1 MKLVTLATTDGQS
14 RELTVTPEAAD
25 ALVQALAAQTPAH
38 PVPLDDGSVLHLNT
52 RQVIGLAVDD
62 APTDVPQSG
71 SAEEAPAE
79 QPEVKMIPDPDP
91 EHDPDRTVAQL
102 KEALDKAGVD
112 YPSGAL
118 KAELQELAREH
129 GV

>member
-1 MKLVTLATTDGQS
+1 MKLVTFATTDGQS
-14 RELTVTPEAAD
+14 REVTVTPEAAD

-38 PVPLDDGSVLHLNT
+38 PVLLDDGSVLHLNT

-62 APTDVPQSG
+62 APTEVSQSD

-79 QPEVKMIPDPDP
+79 QPTVKMIPDPDP
-91 EHDPDRTVAQL
+91 QADPDRTVAQL
-102 KEALDKAGVD
+102 KEALDTAEVE

-118 KAELQELAREH
+118 KAELQELARANN
-129 GV
+129 V